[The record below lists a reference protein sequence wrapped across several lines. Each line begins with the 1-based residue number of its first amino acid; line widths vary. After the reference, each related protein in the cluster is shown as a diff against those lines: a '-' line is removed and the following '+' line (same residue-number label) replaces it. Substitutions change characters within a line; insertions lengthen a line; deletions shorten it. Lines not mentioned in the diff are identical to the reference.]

1 MTRREEILRLITLKR
16 QAIKLLTEVAEE
28 QVKRQRA
35 DITSLQ
41 LELREI
47 DYAEN
52 AHTAAA

>member
-1 MTRREEILRLITLKR
+1 MTRRQEVIRLIELKR

-28 QVKRQRA
+28 QIKRHRA

-47 DYAEN
+47 DYAKN
-52 AHTAAA
+52 QAAAA